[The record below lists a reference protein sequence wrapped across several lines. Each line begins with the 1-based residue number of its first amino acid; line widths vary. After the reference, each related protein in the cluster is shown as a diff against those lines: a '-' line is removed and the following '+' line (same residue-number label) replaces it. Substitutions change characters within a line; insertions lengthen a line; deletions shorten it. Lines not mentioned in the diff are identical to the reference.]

1 MAFINIPDHK
11 VNVGNANI
19 EYANLETHV
28 VLSLQRY
35 QVLEDRVIRNEKEI
49 EKIEN
54 QIKSNKKFLLALAG
68 AAATGLASF
77 LLPILVAYFK
87 N

>member
-54 QIKSNKKFLLALAG
+54 QIKANKKFLLALAG